1 VAAAI
6 APVAAQT
13 EVASARCCTGNS
25 RSTKPSE
32 VGSRIAA
39 PTAWTPRAA
48 TSTESEPAS
57 PLVTEAARNSR
68 MPARNNRLRPRRSA
82 SRPAGTSAAANR
94 ML

>member
-13 EVASARCCTGNS
+13 EVASARCWTGNS
-25 RSTKPSE
+25 GSTRLSE

-39 PTAWTPRAA
+39 PTAWTARAA
-48 TSTESEPAS
+48 TSIATELAS
-57 PLVTEAARNSR
+57 PEVTEAARNSR
-68 MPARNNRLRPRRSA
+68 MPATNSRLRPRRSA